1 MDAKPTKK
9 TRTIKTTQTMA
20 SEPPLALLHSL
31 IAAIPHAIAI
41 INVDNTILFANQLLE
56 HLFGYSTNELV
67 NQPVDILFSL
77 RSQTKNSNQS
87 LSKPSTKKKIL
98 KLSGISK
105 DGKEFPLTFTCN
117 PITIHAQEMLF
128 CCTLQDS
135 SHTHYIFSKIKQLM
149 NIDVMTQLPNRV
161 RFNKVLT
168 KRITL
173 AKKEKGHF
181 ALLLININRMKFIND
196 YYGYHIGDMILKK
209 VGARISEQI
218 RAHDFLARIG
228 FDEFAIIMETES
240 PHQPGILAKRLI
252 TSFDKPLQAMDNII
266 NLSISIGITI
276 FPNGGQDTTSLLKN
290 ADIALYKAK
299 SLKVRQFAWYS
310 YELNA
315 QHTSRLFIENNLALA
330 IKNEEFQMVYQPQ
343 IALKTQ
349 TICGVEALLRWN
361 NTETGNIA
369 PDIFIPIAENEG
381 LIGTLGLWVFE
392 QACLQIQAWQKA
404 NISILPISLNL
415 STNQLNEP
423 NLASAFLKLC
433 KRYQVNPQQIGLEI
447 TETNIMNLESGA
459 LEVLDTLSKAGFVL
473 SIDDFGSGY
482 SSLSRLNK
490 IPVKTL
496 KIDKSLVQDSG
507 VHAKKILAA
516 IINLANHMDL
526 EVIAE
531 GVDTAEKCEFLLQA
545 GCKTGQGY
553 YFYKPL
559 SVEVL
564 NAILKKRTPP

>member
-1 MDAKPTKK
+1 
-9 TRTIKTTQTMA
+9 MA
-20 SEPPLALLHSL
+20 GEPPLALLHSL

-41 INVDNTILFANQLLE
+41 INVNNNILFANQLLE
-56 HLFGYSTNELV
+56 HLFGYSPDELI
-67 NQPVDILFSL
+67 NQPVDMLFST
-77 RSQTKNSNQS
+77 RSQTKNKPF
-87 LSKPSTKKKIL
+87 SKPFGKKKIL
-98 KLSGISK
+98 KLSGVSK

-117 PITIHAQEMLF
+117 PIAINTQQTLF

-149 NIDVMTQLPNRV
+149 NVDTMTQLPNRA

-181 ALLLININRMKFIND
+181 ALLLLNINRMKFIND
-196 YYGYHIGDMILKK
+196 YYGYHTGDMILKK
-209 VGARISEQI
+209 VGTRIAEQI

-252 TSFDKPLQAMDNII
+252 ASFDKPLQAMDNII
-266 NLSISIGITI
+266 NISISIGITI
-276 FPNGGQDTTSLLKN
+276 FPNGGHDAISLLKN

-299 SLKVRQFAWYS
+299 SLKTRQFAWYS

-330 IKNEEFQMVYQPQ
+330 IKNEEFKMVYQPQ

-392 QACLQIQAWQKA
+392 QVCLQIQTWQNT
-404 NISILPISLNL
+404 NIPILPVSLNL

-423 NLASAFLKLC
+423 HLAAAFLKLC

-459 LEVLDTLSKAGFVL
+459 LEVLDTLSKAGFIL

-490 IPVKTL
+490 IPVKIL
-496 KIDKSLVQDSG
+496 KIDKSLVQDTG
-507 VHAKKILAA
+507 IHAKKILSA
-516 IINLANHMDL
+516 IINLATHMGL

-531 GVDTAEKCEFLLQA
+531 GVDTAEKYEFLLQA

-564 NAILKKRTPP
+564 NTILEKGSPP

>member
-9 TRTIKTTQTMA
+9 TRTTKTTRTMA
-20 SEPPLALLHSL
+20 GEPPLALLHSL
-31 IAAIPHAIAI
+31 IAAIPHAVAI

-56 HLFGYSTNELV
+56 HLFGYSTDELV
-67 NQPVDILFSL
+67 NQPVDMLFSA
-77 RSQTKNSNQS
+77 RSQTKNKPF
-87 LSKPSTKKKIL
+87 SKPSANKQIL
-98 KLSGISK
+98 KLSGVSK

-117 PITIHAQEMLF
+117 PIAINAQKTLL

-135 SHTHYIFSKIKQLM
+135 SHTHYIFRKIKQLM
-149 NIDVMTQLPNRV
+149 NVDTMTQLPNRA

-173 AKKEKGHF
+173 AKKENSHF
-181 ALLLININRMKFIND
+181 ALLLLNINRMKFIND
-196 YYGYHIGDMILKK
+196 YYNYHIGDMILKK
-209 VGARISEQI
+209 VGTRIAEQI

-252 TSFDKPLQAMDNII
+252 ASFDKPLQAMDNII
-266 NLSISIGITI
+266 NISISIGIAI
-276 FPNGGQDTTSLLKN
+276 FPNGGHDATSLLKN

-299 SLKVRQFAWYS
+299 SLKTRQFAWYS

-330 IKNEEFQMVYQPQ
+330 IKNEEFKMVYQPQ
-343 IALKTQ
+343 VALKTQ

-392 QACLQIQAWQKA
+392 QVCLQIQTWQNA
-404 NISILPISLNL
+404 NIPILPVSLNL

-423 NLASAFLKLC
+423 NLTSAFLKLC

-459 LEVLDTLSKAGFVL
+459 LEVVDTLSKAGFIL

-490 IPVKTL
+490 IPVKIL
-496 KIDKSLVQDSG
+496 KIDKSLVQDTG

-516 IINLANHMDL
+516 IINLANHMGL

-545 GCKTGQGY
+545 GCKIGQGY
-553 YFYKPL
+553 YFYQPL

-564 NAILKKRTPP
+564 NTILEKGSPP